1 MEATMNDV
9 LWLAYRNREFLERLL
24 ASPEQA
30 LEAQQLQLD
39 AAELKALKDML
50 NKKVV
55 MDGKH
60 ILKLVNAVLVSMG
73 IVVPPALA
81 PRPLPPPPP
90 PPPPPWN
97 PDPPLTMP
105 PPAGYVKAKA
115 RKTAVLRKKAKKV
128 VKRVAKKGTVKR
140 KKR

>member
-60 ILKLVNAVLVSMG
+60 ILRLVNAVLVSMG

-128 VKRVAKKGTVKR
+128 VKRVAKKGTAKR

>member
-9 LWLAYRNREFLERLL
+9 LWLAYRNKEFLERLL

-30 LEAQQLQLD
+30 LEAQMLQLTPE
-39 AAELKALKDML
+39 ELKALKDML

-60 ILKLVNAVLVSMG
+60 IVKLINAVIVAMG
-73 IVVPPALA
+73 ITAPPALA

-105 PPAGYVKAKA
+105 PPAGYVKVKA
-115 RKTAVLRKKAKKV
+115 RKTAVIRKKAKKATKKAAK
-128 VKRVAKKGTVKR
+128 KRVAKR